1 VIGRP
6 DLACLVAAVLLTVI
20 DPATAARHA
29 AQHAICEAAKG
40 IPFVAGHVDCRAQP
54 HLSLGRP
61 EPDGRRRARP

>member
-1 VIGRP
+1 MIGRP

-40 IPFVAGHVDCRAQP
+40 IPFVAGHVD
-54 HLSLGRP
+54 
-61 EPDGRRRARP
+61 